1 MPYRL
6 PASLV
11 LAALAAFALGC
22 NDDPNPSA
30 PYSVIDTF
38 AGSGL
43 QGQGQ
48 DSIPALQSAL
58 NLPQDL
64 TVGPDGNLY
73 IADWYNHRIRMVK
86 QGIIYSVCGTGTA
99 GDATAGKPK
108 EVSLTRPAGITF
120 APNGALIIFAWEN
133 SKILSL
139 DFSADWVAPICGTG
153 VAGLGGDNGLAID
166 AQLNLPV
173 SGFFDDDGRLV
184 FMDQAN
190 QCIRRIDT
198 GVISTFAGV
207 PMQPGFVD
215 SVPSAQGKFNLPTV
229 PSALPGGRIVIDISA
244 NIYIADT
251 NNQRI
256 RILEPAG
263 PVPAALSPAHEE
275 YNIHTF
281 AGNGTQG
288 FSGDGGQAL
297 HASLDRPGDV
307 ALDSHGNV
315 YIADTFNHCIRKV
328 DTNGVITT
336 FAGSP
341 GSPNGLDP
349 SQVGDGGSP
358 MHAFLDRPTGIC
370 FDSHDNLYIAD
381 MGHSRIRVIWKDPD
395 TH

>member
-1 MPYRL
+1 MSYRL
-6 PASLV
+6 PGLLV
-11 LAALAAFALGC
+11 LAVLTAFALGC

-48 DSIPALQSAL
+48 DSISALQSAL
-58 NLPQDL
+58 NLPQDV

-120 APNGALIIFAWEN
+120 SPNGALIIFAWEN

-153 VAGLGGDNGLAID
+153 VAGFGGDNGPAID

-190 QCIRRIDT
+190 QCIRRIDVGT
-198 GVISTFAGV
+198 ISTFAGV

-244 NIYIADT
+244 NIYVADT

-275 YNIHTF
+275 YNVRTF

-297 HASLDRPGDV
+297 QASLDRPGDV

-336 FAGSP
+336 LS
-341 GSPNGLDP
+341 LI
-349 SQVGDGGSP
+349 
-358 MHAFLDRPTGIC
+358 HI
-370 FDSHDNLYIAD
+370 
-381 MGHSRIRVIWKDPD
+381 
-395 TH
+395 